1 VTLIVEPD
9 AEFAATLSFALGED
23 VRRVDGTAGVPRD
36 LAEHP
41 EELLVVVGPD
51 VDLGQALALAS
62 SWQLDRTHV
71 GMVLLRR
78 RIDVQLMSEALRAG
92 VREVVGPDDL
102 GAVVAA
108 TRRSLDLSRRLRTAG
123 RASVAGEGRTS
134 RVVTVFSAKGG
145 CGKTTVAT
153 NLAAALAAGD
163 PDLRV
168 CLVDLDLEFGD
179 VAIALQLVAER
190 TIVDLVPMAG
200 TMDEHGV
207 RSVLTPACPGV
218 EALLAPISPGEA
230 SRIGPDL
237 VGELVRVLRAIYDV
251 IVIDTPPAMTEHVLA
266 AFDVTDTTI
275 LLATMDVPALK
286 NLRVSVDTLDLLG
299 YPRESRLLVLNRS
312 DARVGLTDEDVERTI
327 GEPVAVRI
335 PSSGDVPASINRGRL
350 IVREH
355 AGHHVSRAVAD
366 LAARLGG
373 PPPEPVVAGRSGL
386 RSLLRRPGAR

>member
-1 VTLIVEPD
+1 MTLIVEPD
-9 AEFAATLSFALGED
+9 EQFAATLSFALGED
-23 VRRVDGTAGVPRD
+23 VRRVDGPTAVPHD

-41 EELLVVVGPD
+41 EEMLVVVGPD

-62 SWQLDRTHV
+62 SWQVERTHV

-78 RIDVQLMSEALRAG
+78 RIDVQVMGEALRAG

-108 TRRSLDLSRRLRTAG
+108 GRRSLELSRRLRSAD
-123 RASVAGEGRTS
+123 RAAAGENRRS
-134 RVVTVFSAKGG
+134 QVVTVFSAKGG

-163 PDLRV
+163 PGLRV

-179 VAIALQLVAER
+179 VAIAMQLVAER
-190 TIVDLVPMAG
+190 TIADLLPMAG

-207 RSVLTPACPGV
+207 RSVLTPASPGV
-218 EALLAPISPGEA
+218 DALLAPVTPGQAATIEP
-230 SRIGPDL
+230 GL
-237 VGELVRVLRAIYDV
+237 VSELIRVLRTMYDV
-251 IVIDTPPAMTEHVLA
+251 VVVDTPPAMTEQVLA
-266 AFDVTDTTI
+266 AFDATDTTL
-275 LLATMDVPALK
+275 LLATLDVPALK
-286 NLRVSVDTLDLLG
+286 NLKVSIDTLDLLG

-312 DARVGLTDEDVERTI
+312 DARVGLTDEDVEQTI
-327 GEPVAVRI
+327 GEPVTVQI

-355 AGHHVSRAVAD
+355 PGHDVSRALAE

-373 PPPEPVVAGRSGL
+373 PPTETVPQPRSGL
-386 RSLLRRPGAR
+386 RSLLRRAGAR